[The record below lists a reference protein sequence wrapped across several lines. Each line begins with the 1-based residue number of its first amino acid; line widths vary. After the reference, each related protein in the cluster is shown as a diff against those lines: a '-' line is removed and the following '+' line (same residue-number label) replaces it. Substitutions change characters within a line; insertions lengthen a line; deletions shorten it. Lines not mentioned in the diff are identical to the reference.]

1 MPQDDVEAVK
11 LFHRQLRQRDRVP
24 HVGPRIVLRHPIAA
38 IVFKGEIE
46 MGCREVLFS
55 GAAKPFYRLD
65 IVLRHTASHFVH
77 ITEIVLG
84 LGKALGRRFAVQT
97 DRNFIVLL
105 DAATLVVHHSQ
116 AVLGK
121 GIAFLGGLAV
131 PRKGLVVVL
140 GDVEAR
146 LKWAAAKSCSA
157 ARRNHFTASTS
168 SCGTPRPT
176 SYI

>member
-1 MPQDDVEAVK
+1 
-11 LFHRQLRQRDRVP
+11 
-24 HVGPRIVLRHPIAA
+24 
-38 IVFKGEIE
+38 
-46 MGCREVLFS
+46 MGCREVLFG
-55 GAAKPFYRLD
+55 GAAKPFHRLD

-140 GDVEAR
+140 GDALPGLVH
-146 LKWAAAKSCSA
+146 K
-157 ARRNHFTASTS
+157 T
-168 SCGTPRPT
+168 
-176 SYI
+176 